1 MDVPWRFRP
10 ATRADAAVLA
20 GLERRCFSD
29 PWPADAFASA
39 LRTPHMQL
47 FVAEAGLEI
56 VGYFVGRAV
65 AGEGEILNLAVVP
78 ELRGQGLGRWLLEEG
93 LGRLRE
99 AGVGE
104 VFLEVRASNAAARAL
119 YRRRGFREVGR
130 RREYYRHPV
139 EDALVLRLGLAPA

>member
-1 MDVPWRFRP
+1 MDVPWQFRP
-10 ATRADAAVLA
+10 ATRADAPVLA

-29 PWPADAFASA
+29 PWPANAFSSA
-39 LRTPHMQL
+39 LHAPHMQL

-78 ELRGQGLGRWLLEEG
+78 EQRGQGLGRWLLEQG
-93 LGRLRE
+93 LTRLRQ

-119 YRRRGFREVGR
+119 YRARGFREVGR

-139 EDALVLRLGLAPA
+139 EDALVLRLGLVPA